1 MLGLCVAIMVEL
13 EQRLKEGLLVVLVPL
28 GLLSIDGLASDIPVD
43 EELRERTGLL
53 LLLSSSPPAA
63 AAAAGMLLP
72 PPVPLLL
79 LSLLLLA
86 LSPIAM
92 ASDIR
97 VEGPGSE

>member
-63 AAAAGMLLP
+63 AAAGMLLP